1 MIAVPNVR
9 KQVYF
14 KFFFYLEML
23 DKMRQAA
30 ITIYEF
36 LREVRYEVYMSIL
49 AFALKNSLNIVENWD
64 NLC

>member
-1 MIAVPNVR
+1 MS
-9 KQVYF
+9 
-14 KFFFYLEML
+14 

-49 AFALKNSLNIVENWD
+49 AFAPKKLFVEA
-64 NLC
+64 LFEMI